1 MYVRLVRDFSLL
13 VEEKRTNRE
22 RTETKKL
29 YFSDTTEKALAITEI
44 RGNNLID
51 SRLTIICTFARV
63 SSRSHTRSI
72 GEGGHGESDDE
83 IITKGIPEC
92 TLPKALLHDV

>member
-1 MYVRLVRDFSLL
+1 M
-13 VEEKRTNRE
+13 
-22 RTETKKL
+22 
-29 YFSDTTEKALAITEI
+29 EKALAITEI

-51 SRLTIICTFARV
+51 SRLTIIYTFARV

-72 GEGGHGESDDE
+72 GEGGESDGE